1 MKFTVTRLTL
11 LSVGLAGGLIAAP
24 EGTANAGTR
33 APSIEIDSSHKH
45 AAKDKNHEHQHGS
58 EAAKEKKGKDEKKP
72 VVDPAKKEKLDR
84 AAKAQ
89 ELMKKEQ
96 ERLALENSLAD
107 EKFKKETHKLRNQ
120 IARLKIEKEL
130 MTERLAHAAAER
142 AVDEEA
148 KNAKLKAESRRLA
161 RQAEL
166 EKARAELLASELKSA
181 QAEAGIKIA
190 KLQGQIQEI
199 ETEQKRKDYAS
210 GQPEYLKNPLKKDG
224 TLVISDRRIAL
235 NGPIGS
241 GTADHITDRIHYFNN
256 QNEEQ
261 PIFIVIDECPGG
273 SVMAGYRILK
283 SMEASEAP
291 IHVVVK
297 SFAASMAAAIT
308 TLAEESYAYPN
319 AVILHHQ
326 ISATVFGRLN
336 LTQQA
341 EFLKESNRWWDRL
354 ATPIADKMGLTKEEF
369 IKKMYE
375 QSTSGDW
382 SEFGVEAQ
390 KLSWV
395 KHIVNGVDETSFRQN
410 PDAKSAKEK
419 SAAQRSAFQE
429 SIDEE
434 GRPVM
439 YLPRINSKDVYFL
452 YNPDG
457 YYRVR

>member
-1 MKFTVTRLTL
+1 MMIKSTVTRMTI

-24 EGTANAGTR
+24 EGSANSTSSTPAVEIE
-33 APSIEIDSSHKH
+33 APKTEKESQSAQTE
-45 AAKDKNHEHQHGS
+45 
-58 EAAKEKKGKDEKKP
+58 EKKQ
-72 VVDPAKKEKLDR
+72 DR
-84 AAKAQ
+84 AAK
-89 ELMKKEQ
+89 EEERMKKEQ

-107 EKFKKETHKLRNQ
+107 EKFKKETAKLRAQ
-120 IARLKIEKEL
+120 ISRLKIEKEL
-130 MTERLAHAAAER
+130 MAERLAYAAQER

-148 KNAKLKAESRRLA
+148 KNAKLEAESRGIA

-166 EKARAELLASELKSA
+166 EKARAELLSNQLKSA
-181 QAEAGIKIA
+181 QAEAGIKITE
-190 KLQGQIQEI
+190 LQGQIQQI
-199 ETEQKRKDYAS
+199 EAAQKRKDYAS
-210 GQPEYLKNPLKKDG
+210 GEPEYLKKPLKADG

-235 NGPIGS
+235 NGPISGS
-241 GTADHITDRIHYFNN
+241 TADHITDRIHYFNN
-256 QNEEQ
+256 QNPEQ

-273 SVMAGYRILK
+273 SVMAGYRILE
-283 SMEASEAP
+283 SMEASDAP

-326 ISATVFGRLN
+326 ISSTVFGRLN

-341 EFLKESNRWWDRL
+341 EFLKESQRWWARL
-354 ATPIADKMGLTKEEF
+354 ATPIADKMGLSKEEF

-390 KLSWV
+390 KLHWV
-395 KHIVNGVDETSFRQN
+395 KHIVSGIDETSFRMN
-410 PDAKSAKEK
+410 PDAQAAKDK
-419 SAAQRSAFQE
+419 AAAQRTASQE
-429 SIDEE
+429 SIDDE